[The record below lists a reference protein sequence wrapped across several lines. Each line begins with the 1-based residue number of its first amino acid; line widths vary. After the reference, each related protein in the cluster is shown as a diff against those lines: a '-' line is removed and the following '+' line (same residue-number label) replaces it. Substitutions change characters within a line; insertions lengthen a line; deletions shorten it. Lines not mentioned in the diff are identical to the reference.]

1 MTATESKDRILHDQ
15 MLYIERQ
22 RKEIAQL
29 RREVAELEEL
39 IDLKNR
45 YINEIYRT
53 HFEMGG
59 RAMNIELER
68 ITGNDRPLI
77 LCYCEIPNGEY
88 YTIVRKQR

>member
-1 MTATESKDRILHDQ
+1 MTATESKERILHDQ

-59 RAMNIELER
+59 RAMNIEHER
-68 ITGNDRPLI
+68 IADNGIPLI
-77 LCYCEIPNGEY
+77 LCYREIENGEY
-88 YTIVRKQR
+88 STIVRAKA